1 MAILSDGCPSE
12 AFAHVVGRAAM
23 VLIECYNVCVSVLLL
38 FCCVFRRNTMVLRSG
53 QTVGHLHRACLC
65 ACARGIKGH
74 ESKREHADAVAGAR
88 G

>member
-23 VLIECYNVCVSVLLL
+23 VLIECYNVCVSVLL
-38 FCCVFRRNTMVLRSG
+38 CCFVVFSVGILLRSG

-65 ACARGIKGH
+65 ACARGINGH
-74 ESKREHADAVAGAR
+74 ESGREHADAVAGAR